1 MDAIFMTASWPNE
14 AHMKGGVIA
23 PFVYKLTKVNTMF
36 LGLGDVN
43 MVMRQCL
50 RKRIR
55 LLKRQVCFLCAIN
68 MIAAFYLFVLH
79 PFLLFG
85 TNTSQYALPT
95 FMMGTL
101 SSELVLV
108 GASIVCLKSP
118 VLPLAL

>member
-1 MDAIFMTASWPNE
+1 
-14 AHMKGGVIA
+14 MKGGVIA
-23 PFVYKLTKVNTMF
+23 PFIYKLTKVNAMF

-43 MVMRQCL
+43 MVMRRCL
-50 RKRIR
+50 RKWIC
-55 LLKRQVCFLCAIN
+55 LLKGQVCFLCTAS

-95 FMMGTL
+95 FMVGTL
-101 SSELVLV
+101 SSKLVLV